1 MQNSTTEHQEKRRKE
16 VFAKLSREFKL
27 PSPSATVLEVM
38 RLCSSETSSLK
49 EIADLIQTDPALS
62 AEIINYANSAFL
74 ATGVQV
80 ASVQK
85 ATVKLGMK
93 TVVNLALG
101 FSLLSNNKVGKCT
114 TFDYP
119 LFWRT
124 SLAEALAARELSG
137 KYGNFDSDEIFITA
151 LLAHMGTLSLATLFP
166 VEYGEMLINQPG
178 NFPPRKKEVEVFG
191 IDRDEFTVELF
202 LNWGMP
208 AQYALAA
215 GFHEDLGYV
224 ELGTGR
230 VHQASIILFLAH
242 HIAALC
248 QSPKAEAEVLRTIL
262 ETAQKY
268 HVPIT
273 PFSKTFETIVKSW
286 HEHGR
291 LFDIT
296 TRDCYSY
303 NEEDISRL
311 E

>member
-1 MQNSTTEHQEKRRKE
+1 MQNSEMEQQEKRRKE
-16 VFAKLSREFKL
+16 IFARLNRDFKL

-38 RLCSSETSSLK
+38 RLCNSESSSLK

-101 FSLLSNNKVGKCT
+101 FSLLSSNRIGKCAQ
-114 TFDYP
+114 FDYP
-119 LFWRT
+119 LFWGT
-124 SLAEALAARELSG
+124 SLAEALAARELCSR
-137 KYGNFDSDEIFITA
+137 YGNFDPDEIFITA
-151 LLAHMGTLSLATLFP
+151 LLAHMGTLSMATLFP
-166 VEYGEMLINQPG
+166 EEYATMLKDQAG
-178 NFPPRKKEVEVFG
+178 NFPAKSREVEVFG
-191 IDRDEFTVELF
+191 IDRAEFTVELF

-215 GFHEDLGYV
+215 GFHEDLGRV
-224 ELGTGR
+224 ELGTGK
-230 VHQASIILFLAH
+230 VLQAATLLFLAH

-248 QSPKAEAEVLRTIL
+248 QSTECQPETLKTIL
-262 ETAQKY
+262 QTAEKY
-268 HVPIT
+268 AVPIT
-273 PFSKTFETIVKSW
+273 PFSELFDTIVTSW

-296 TRDCYSY
+296 TQDCYSY
-303 NEEDISRL
+303 NEDDISRL